1 MAAMSGTTKQILEY
15 ASITHLKC
23 RIGRLNRCE
32 TDKKKFF
39 YGTKET
45 YGVLIGQK
53 SIVHCAGNPEFKE
66 IYRTFYWFTG
76 AVTHFADRSESL
88 LITRLRLVI
97 NKFFLLPLIIPR
109 GLLRQWTDRKCDL
122 LFKYL
127 RNHETFTREK
137 ATLVLQLISKIGEKN
152 ESSIISF
159 LILGGHIKEKHSV
172 DGCDGN
178 FIVFISF
185 LKVNKNYLRLEISF
199 FFYMHLLQWRVCD
212 RRDCLLSF
220 LLFPR

>member
-1 MAAMSGTTKQILEY
+1 MSNTTKQILEY

-23 RIGRLNRCE
+23 RTGRLNRCE
-32 TDKKKFF
+32 TDKKNF

-76 AVTHFADRSESL
+76 AVTQFGDRSESL

-109 GLLRQWTDRKCDL
+109 GLLRQ
-122 LFKYL
+122 
-127 RNHETFTREK
+127 
-137 ATLVLQLISKIGEKN
+137 
-152 ESSIISF
+152 
-159 LILGGHIKEKHSV
+159 
-172 DGCDGN
+172 
-178 FIVFISF
+178 
-185 LKVNKNYLRLEISF
+185 
-199 FFYMHLLQWRVCD
+199 
-212 RRDCLLSF
+212 
-220 LLFPR
+220 

>member
-1 MAAMSGTTKQILEY
+1 MAAMSDTTKQILEY

-32 TDKKKFF
+32 TDKKKQFLWNKGDQWASWLVKNLSSIAPVTQSFF
-39 YGTKET
+39 
-45 YGVLIGQK
+45 I
-53 SIVHCAGNPEFKE
+53 KE

-76 AVTHFADRSESL
+76 AVTQFGDRSESL
-88 LITRLRLVI
+88 LITRHRLVI
-97 NKFFLLPLIIPR
+97 NKFFLFPLIIPR

-159 LILGGHIKEKHSV
+159 LIFGGS
-172 DGCDGN
+172 
-178 FIVFISF
+178 
-185 LKVNKNYLRLEISF
+185 Y
-199 FFYMHLLQWRVCD
+199 
-212 RRDCLLSF
+212 
-220 LLFPR
+220 

>member
-1 MAAMSGTTKQILEY
+1 MAAMSDTTKQILEY

-23 RIGRLNRCE
+23 RIGRLNRRE
-32 TDKKKFF
+32 TDKKIFF

-45 YGVLIGQK
+45 FGVLIGQK

-76 AVTHFADRSESL
+76 AVTQFGDRSESL

-97 NKFFLLPLIIPR
+97 NKFFLFPLIIPR

-137 ATLVLQLISKIGEKN
+137 ATLVLQLT
-152 ESSIISF
+152 
-159 LILGGHIKEKHSV
+159 
-172 DGCDGN
+172 
-178 FIVFISF
+178 
-185 LKVNKNYLRLEISF
+185 
-199 FFYMHLLQWRVCD
+199 
-212 RRDCLLSF
+212 
-220 LLFPR
+220 